1 MSIFNSNS
9 TTDEAGITPV
19 LLNNITDAY
28 NRNDIDA
35 VMAFFADDA
44 VFDHAAGPDING
56 NRFSGSDTI
65 KGIFEGLFN
74 NVESVKW
81 TPIDTRVYGD
91 KAYCE
96 FHRVAKLKS
105 GEIQDFLSIDI
116 LTFRDGLIIHK
127 DTYYKNR
134 TSQIRRK

>member
-1 MSIFNSNS
+1 MSIFNSNN
-9 TTDEAGITPV
+9 TTKEAGITPT
-19 LLNNITDAY
+19 LLDAITDAY

-56 NRFSGSDTI
+56 TRFSGLDTI
-65 KGIFEGLFN
+65 RSIFEGLFN

-116 LTFRDGLIIHK
+116 LTFREGLIIHK

-134 TSQIRRK
+134 TS

>member
-1 MSIFNSNS
+1 MSIFNSNN
-9 TTDEAGITPV
+9 TTEESGITFA
-19 LLNNITDAY
+19 LLDNITDAY
-28 NRNDIDA
+28 NRNDINA
-35 VMAFFADDA
+35 VMSFFADDA

-56 NRFSGSDTI
+56 TRFSGVGTI
-65 KGIFEGLFN
+65 RGIFEGLFN

-81 TPIDTRVYGD
+81 MPIDTRVYGD

-116 LTFRDGLIIHK
+116 LTFREGLIIHK

-134 TSQIRRK
+134 TS

>member
-9 TTDEAGITPV
+9 TTEEAGITPT
-19 LLNNITDAY
+19 LLDAITDAY

-56 NRFSGSDTI
+56 TRFSGLDTI
-65 KGIFEGLFN
+65 RGIFKGLFN

-134 TSQIRRK
+134 TR